1 MKPSSTAFLA
11 SLVLVAAFASTLF
24 AQPPV
29 KKFFPAEAR
38 SKLYSSGILV
48 GSDFFVAGSGSAL
61 PGGGQPSTFSEQVRQ
76 CLANINTTL
85 EMNGLG
91 YANIVKLYVM
101 LDDPNNFEPMNAV
114 FREVFPENPPAR
126 TTLFINTIPQG
137 NHIEITAFATAD
149 LSARKIIGT
158 PPPGYPFS
166 PAVLAGKTLY
176 VSGKG
181 DQLPGGGHPATF
193 EEQARQCLKN
203 VETTLSAAGVGCP
216 NVVWTNVYLDDAANL
231 KAFNKVYKEFF
242 KKGSEPARANVIVNG
257 LPGGSHVEVT
267 VIATTDLASRKVVK
281 SGGKKPGP
289 KENYECASPAVWA
302 GDMLYISA
310 QYGGKGTLEEQIG
323 QVMTSH
329 VDILKK
335 AGLGTKDIVSAN
347 VFLRDINDYGP
358 LNKVYPD
365 WFTEGR
371 PGVRTCFM
379 PYGGSEPNE
388 TLVRAYFFAARTKAE

>member
-1 MKPSSTAFLA
+1 
-11 SLVLVAAFASTLF
+11 
-24 AQPPV
+24 
-29 KKFFPAEAR
+29 
-38 SKLYSSGILV
+38 
-48 GSDFFVAGSGSAL
+48 
-61 PGGGQPSTFSEQVRQ
+61 
-76 CLANINTTL
+76 
-85 EMNGLG
+85 
-91 YANIVKLYVM
+91 M
-101 LDDPNNFEPMNAV
+101 LDCPSVVTAVPPFTKVRSLDFEDHP
-114 FREVFPENPPAR
+114 FEVQKFDKPCA
-126 TTLFINTIPQG
+126 L
-137 NHIEITAFATAD
+137 
-149 LSARKIIGT
+149 
-158 PPPGYPFS
+158 
-166 PAVLAGKTLY
+166 
-176 VSGKG
+176 
-181 DQLPGGGHPATF
+181 
-193 EEQARQCLKN
+193 C
-203 VETTLSAAGVGCP
+203 AA
-216 NVVWTNVYLDDAANL
+216 TNVYLDDAANL

-281 SGGKKPGP
+281 KGGRKPGP